1 MQGLPINQNR
11 YDQAKRIQEQQ
22 RNREYNEHLAKVDN
36 SDGLSP
42 LFTAHFYFVCGIV
55 AIFISM
61 HINT

>member
-42 LFTAHFYFVCGIV
+42 LFTSHFYFVCGIV